1 MGISISQT
9 YAKIGIETTPARLDM
24 ESRPAKLE
32 LKQKHAK
39 VNIETELPKVLI
51 DQREAFASA
60 GLKNVFEM
68 TREAAQR
75 GVETA
80 LQYTGQVAGDGDIMA
95 AIEDGYDAIAQIS
108 ERNFIQVS
116 EWNID
121 FIPKTGP
128 KFEVTGSLDIEAE
141 RNWEGANNGVEG
153 EFIPQ
158 NLSVN
163 YTPYQVRIFLRQ
175 YASINIS
182 YTDSKVDVKV

>member
-1 MGISISQT
+1 MSLSISQT
-9 YAKIGIETTPARLDM
+9 YSKIGIETTPARLEM
-24 ESRPAKLE
+24 ESRTAKLE
-32 LKQKHAK
+32 LKQKQAK

-60 GLKNVFEM
+60 GLKNVFEI

-75 GVETA
+75 GIESA
-80 LQYTGQVAGDGDIMA
+80 QQYTGKVAGDGDIMA
-95 AIEDGYDAIAQIS
+95 AIENGYDAVAQIS
-108 ERNFIQVS
+108 QRDFIKVD

-141 RNWEGANNGVEG
+141 RNWEGVTNGVEA

-158 NLSVN
+158 DLNIN